1 MMPHRSRPVAALL
14 LVGLGVGCAAGPQ
27 RDPAVMVEP
36 GVVDAARAFLGTLDA
51 EQRIA
56 VRAPLDSPS
65 RKEWNFVPQQYPG
78 LALAAMR
85 VDQRDAVHRLVG
97 SVLGS
102 QGVGKVHGILHLE
115 QVLHDM
121 ESAGGA
127 NAAHRNPEHYWVQL
141 FGEPADTGAWA
152 WRVQGHHLSLH
163 VSVVDGLPVGVTP
176 LFLGANP
183 HRVPSGPWAGMR
195 VLAAEED
202 LARELVGQLDAV
214 QLERALLQAEAPA
227 DVVLGPKRQADFL
240 GTPRGVNGSEL
251 RPAQRV
257 ALWNLVTEHVLNLRR
272 EFAAA
277 ELARIQAAGF
287 GTIHF
292 GWAGSVEPGR
302 PHYYRIHGA
311 HFVIE
316 YDNTQN
322 GANHVHVVWRDLQR
336 DFGGDLLEHHLRNHE
351 AAHGGAANRGG

>member
-1 MMPHRSRPVAALL
+1 LDPGIVAAASQLL
-14 LVGLGVGCAAGPQ
+14 AS
-27 RDPAVMVEP
+27 
-36 GVVDAARAFLGTLDA
+36 LDA

-56 VRAPLDSPS
+56 IRADLDAPA
-65 RKEWNFVPQQYPG
+65 RREWNFVPQQYPG
-78 LALAAMR
+78 LALAAMDT
-85 VDQRDAVHRLVG
+85 VQRDAVHRLLA

-102 QGVGKVHGILHLE
+102 QGMGKVNGILHLE
-115 QVLHDM
+115 QVLHDL
-121 ESAGGA
+121 EAAAGA
-127 NAAHRNPEHYWVQL
+127 DASRRNPQHYWVQL
-141 FGEPADTGAWA
+141 FGEPAGRPSTTATCRERWWPWMRHA
-152 WRVQGHHLSLH
+152 HAPRAA
-163 VSVVDGLPVGVTP
+163 GVTP
-176 LFLGANP
+176 MFLGANP

-202 LARELVGQLDAV
+202 LARELVRQLDEGQLA
-214 QLERALLQAEAPA
+214 AAMLQAEAPA
-227 DVVLGPKRQADFL
+227 DVVLGPARAADFL
-240 GTPRGVNGSEL
+240 GTPRGL
-251 RPAQRV
+251 RASGLREPQRT

-277 ELARIQAAGF
+277 ELARIEAAGF
-287 GTIHF
+287 GAIHF
-292 GWAGSVEPGR
+292 GWAGSTQPGR

-336 DFGGDLLEHHLRNHE
+336 DFGGDLLEHHLRNHD